1 VGLEVFD
8 MNQKKKARVFPIEEK
23 LEAIK
28 WNLRLL
34 KTSAETT
41 RTPLRTLK
49 SMVQFSVVAPT
60 QSSLQEIVNSH
71 FR

>member
-1 VGLEVFD
+1 MGLEVFD

-28 WNLRLL
+28 WNLKLL

-49 SMVQFSVVAPT
+49 SMIQLSVVAPT
-60 QSSLQEIVNSH
+60 QSSLQEIVYSH
-71 FR
+71 LR